1 MWTTAKQR
9 KLNELRRLEL
19 EGTLTQPQQTQLNR
33 LFDELNQAEQQQL
46 EPQLRKIDAEQEQMA
61 EKVALVKAQNDRLAG
76 VLSRQKALMR
86 RAKEQ
91 LRELRRER
99 KQLLSEYTRVM
110 TGSFANRSE
119 ISATTKAA

>member
-46 EPQLRKIDAEQEQMA
+46 EPQLRKIDAEHKQMA

-91 LRELRRER
+91 LRELQRER

>member
-1 MWTTAKQR
+1 MWHPTPSFRMGLEYLYGR
-9 KLNELRRLEL
+9 KETLDRSERDAHRLDFVV
-19 EGTLTQPQQTQLNR
+19 R
-33 LFDELNQAEQQQL
+33 YD
-46 EPQLRKIDAEQEQMA
+46 
-61 EKVALVKAQNDRLAG
+61 LAG

>member
-46 EPQLRKIDAEQEQMA
+46 EPQLRKIDAEHKQMA